1 MARLAPSLQKIFGST
16 LTPTGNV
23 AVFGSLA
30 AAAPAYSAD
39 PKTIQ
44 SLAQFLQG
52 FTGGVVGNN
61 SPTIQDF
68 NGLIYEITWQIAYLL
83 QQGIPEWNTDN
94 TYYVGG
100 FATDGAGKVYVS
112 LTDNNTA
119 HALSDTNN
127 WMPYGSTITGTAVC
141 RAWVEFD
148 GINATGSASRIIS
161 SFNVSGVTKNAA
173 GNYTINFTNAMPS
186 ANYVF
191 SGSCGSEDGQAYG
204 AGDDGKV
211 VGNVAGH
218 GNAVRSATQCR
229 VFTTA
234 SGSSTLVAS
243 GCVSVM
249 FFG

>member
-1 MARLAPSLQKIFGST
+1 MTAISRKAQQIFGVGLS
-16 LTPTGNV
+16 PTGNI
-23 AVFGSLA
+23 ANFGSLA
-30 AAAPAYSAD
+30 AGTPTYSDD
-39 PKTIQ
+39 PDTIQ
-44 SLAQFLQG
+44 TAAWL
-52 FTGGVVGNN
+52 
-61 SPTIQDF
+61 
-68 NGLIYEITWQIAYLL
+68 NGLAAALIGNRSPALEDLNGVLYVLTRQLAYQF
-83 QQGIPEWNTDN
+83 QQGIPEWLTTDV
-94 TYYVGG
+94 YYTGSLVQ
-100 FATDGAGKVYVS
+100 DGAGNVYVS
-112 LTDNNTA
+112 LTNGNTG

-127 WMPYGSTITGTAVC
+127 WVPYGSTITGTAVC

-186 ANYVF
+186 ANYAF

-211 VGNVAGH
+211 VGNVAGQ